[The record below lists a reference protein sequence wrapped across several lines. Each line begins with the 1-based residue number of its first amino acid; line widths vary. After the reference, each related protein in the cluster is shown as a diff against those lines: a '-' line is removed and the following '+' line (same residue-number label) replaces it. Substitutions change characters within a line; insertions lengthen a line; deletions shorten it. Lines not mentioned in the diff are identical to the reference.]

1 MFLLI
6 NNKLMKS
13 SMLINKKVYEFKL
26 KKLIHF

>member
-13 SMLINKKVYEFKL
+13 GMLINKKVYEFKL